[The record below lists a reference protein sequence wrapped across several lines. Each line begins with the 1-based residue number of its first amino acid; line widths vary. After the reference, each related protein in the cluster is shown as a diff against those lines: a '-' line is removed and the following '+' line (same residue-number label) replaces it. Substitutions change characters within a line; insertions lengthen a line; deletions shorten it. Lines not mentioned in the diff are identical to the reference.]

1 MTTRFNRIDDRS
13 QCLQLFFEQF
23 WISASL
29 DLLMLTILR
38 RTVSPAAS
46 CTYYQVPGPGPREP
60 GSPLRSRS
68 TSADQAPPRRMKSLG
83 MTIGPGTELKPL
95 LSLCHQ
101 CLTLQ
106 IATGQAPAGRIVVWT
121 GRKHPFFNL
130 NPV

>member
-60 GSPLRSRS
+60 GSPLRSLS

-101 CLTLQ
+101 CLRSKLPPTRLR
-106 IATGQAPAGRIVVWT
+106 PAALWYGRAGNIL
-121 GRKHPFFNL
+121 FL
-130 NPV
+130 I